1 MRTPSLWQL
10 AKNVNRDNYSEALR
24 SKASSSNSFITMNVE
39 SWCTVELNS
48 KQDWL
53 RANRKHN
60 QNAFASSVF
69 KGDSNQHHASRLD
82 FNSSVPDKHKER
94 RHFPD
99 KGK

>member
-1 MRTPSLWQL
+1 
-10 AKNVNRDNYSEALR
+10 
-24 SKASSSNSFITMNVE
+24 MNVE

-60 QNAFASSVF
+60 PNVFASSVF

-82 FNSSVPDKHKER
+82 FDSCVPEKHKER

-99 KGK
+99 KGTSNYTC